1 MKISHCDFPED
12 LLYDV
17 ENFVWCKTN
26 TESGMMT
33 IGIINCLGYI
43 SGKLSNINL
52 KPIGITVERGKSIG
66 TIESSR
72 YFGVVRSP
80 VSGKIIEINSSLSQL
95 PELANKYPYT
105 QGWFARLKVTK
116 IDEGIKSLKN
126 IKSCSDE
133 IAALIQRHHII
144 CFDAFPDFELFEIGV
159 ECAATLAK
167 LDELLEKIAVGSVV
181 HLVSDDPTADLEMI
195 RWSEQ
200 TGQSLLDS
208 RREGN
213 LFHFT
218 VKKTQGEIAEYDLNR

>member
-1 MKISHCDFPED
+1 MKINHCDFPED

-26 TESGMMT
+26 TEGGMMT

-52 KPIGITVERGKSIG
+52 KPIGIIVERGKSIG
-66 TIESSR
+66 TIESPR

-80 VSGKIIEINSSLSQL
+80 VSGKIIEVNSSLSKL
-95 PELANKYPYT
+95 PELANKYPYS

-116 IDEGIKSLKN
+116 IGEEITNLKN
-126 IKSCSDE
+126 IKGCSDE
-133 IAALIQRHHII
+133 MAALIQRHHVI

-167 LDELLEKIAVGSVV
+167 LDELLEKISVDSVV

-200 TGQSLLDS
+200 TGHSLLDT
-208 RREGN
+208 RREEN
-213 LFHFT
+213 LYHFV
-218 VKKTQGEIAEYDLNR
+218 VKKTQGEMIESDQNR